1 MKYLLDTNTCVR
13 YLNRRSPGVIAH
25 FQAVRENDIAVCSV
39 VKGEL
44 YLGALKSQTPDTTMT
59 KQRAFAERFASLPF
73 DDDAAEHYARIRA
86 ALEFAGMPIGANDL
100 MIAAIALAHNLTLVT
115 HNIREFGRIAGL
127 RIEDWESDD
136 SN

>member
-13 YLNRRSPGVIAH
+13 YLNRRSPGVIAR
-25 FQAVRENDIAVCSV
+25 FQSVAEIDIALCSV

-44 YLGALKSQTPDTTMT
+44 YLGALKSQTPDATMT

-86 ALEFAGMPIGANDL
+86 ALERAGMPIGANDL
-100 MIAAIALAHNLTLVT
+100 MIAAITLAHNLTLVT
-115 HNIREFGRIAGL
+115 RNIREFGRIAGL

-136 SN
+136 GR